1 MNLVV
6 KAHRPWKSKFVWA
19 LILLVLVISGWT
31 LFDYGRFLAGYNSK
45 ETAGEIDSLFQV
57 QEHLEKRIETLRED
71 KAVLQRAAQIE
82 RKAYNELDQTLKI
95 LQAEILEH
103 KEELAFYRG
112 IVSPKDSSSG
122 LYLQNFFLSR
132 NGETQSY
139 RYKVV
144 LTQVLKNSRVVNG
157 KVKLKFDGLLNGES
171 KVLALKDVTAKSKRD
186 LNYRFK
192 YFQNVKGVVE
202 FPKDFSL
209 SRVIVQI
216 LPRGRERDMIEKT
229 IEWTFEENKTHVGT
243 EQETEAD
250 STH

>member
-19 LILLVLVISGWT
+19 IIVLALVISAWT
-31 LFDYGRFLAGYNSK
+31 LFDYGRYLAGYDSR
-45 ETAGEIDSLFQV
+45 EAADEIDSLLQV
-57 QEHLEKRIETLRED
+57 QAHLEKRIESLRED

-82 RKAYNELDQTLKI
+82 RKAYNELDTTLKV
-95 LQAEILEH
+95 LQAEVLEH

-122 LYLQNFFLSR
+122 LYLQNFFLAQ
-132 NGETQSY
+132 NGETRSY
-139 RYKVV
+139 RFKVV
-144 LTQVLKNSRVVNG
+144 LTQVLKNSRLVNG
-157 KVKLKFDGLLNGES
+157 KVKLEFEGLQNGEPKS
-171 KVLALKDVTAKSKRD
+171 LTLREITAKKVRD

-192 YFQNVKGVVE
+192 YFQNVEGVVE
-202 FPKDFSL
+202 FPEDFSL
-209 SRVIVQI
+209 SRVRVQI

-229 IEWTFEENKTHVGT
+229 IEWTFEESKTDVGT
-243 EQETEAD
+243 EQEAETD